1 MKATIAGAWWTVA
14 ALCCIPGSASALE
27 VISTLNYTADH
38 TDNTLLTE
46 DNKISDWIHNP
57 GVDVYASHD
66 TASLNLLA
74 DYDYVRQ
81 IYDKSYWDDQNLVS
95 GTASIGWEAIAERLD
110 FNVRN
115 VVTQS
120 ALRASGPATPDN
132 RQSVSYTEV
141 GPTLR
146 FQPRRGDELQFEY
159 LYTDV
164 SVQTTDSDSARNTG
178 TGRYIVG
185 LSENRS
191 IILDGSYTDVNF
203 DNPFS
208 ADLKTLTTTV
218 AYRQTG
224 TTLDMELTAGYSD
237 FDRDGLDS
245 VSGGIYLFDLT
256 WRRSP
261 TSSLSLIGGE
271 SIRDSSSELTSGGG
285 GGGET
290 SPDNS
295 ELNEVFTER
304 RAELSWSQEI
314 GQTRATLG
322 GFYREENYEDVPR
335 DNDGAGAYL
344 RLSRDLSRRTSLAAS
359 IEFSNRD
366 FTDEADSQ
374 DELRAELN
382 LTHRIG
388 YRLALHAG
396 VRYEDRDADLTESY
410 SEWLASIGLSY
421 TFWGNRDSRP

>member
-1 MKATIAGAWWTVA
+1 M
-14 ALCCIPGSASALE
+14 
-27 VISTLNYTADH
+27 
-38 TDNTLLTE
+38 
-46 DNKISDWIHNP
+46 
-57 GVDVYASHD
+57 
-66 TASLNLLA
+66 
-74 DYDYVRQ
+74 
-81 IYDKSYWDDQNLVS
+81 
-95 GTASIGWEAIAERLD
+95 
-110 FNVRN
+110 
-115 VVTQS
+115 
-120 ALRASGPATPDN
+120 
-132 RQSVSYTEV
+132 
-141 GPTLR
+141 
-146 FQPRRGDELQFEY
+146 
-159 LYTDV
+159 
-164 SVQTTDSDSARNTG
+164 
-178 TGRYIVG
+178 
-185 LSENRS
+185 
-191 IILDGSYTDVNF
+191 NF

-335 DNDGAGAYL
+335 DNDVTGVSL
-344 RLSRDLSRRTSLAAS
+344 RLSRDLSRRTSLAAFV
-359 IEFSNRD
+359 EFSNRD
-366 FTDEADSQ
+366 FTDEGDSQ

-382 LTHRIG
+382 LTQRIG